1 MIFRLSQNIQL
12 IGVLRDQLM
21 KSKYLILTVLIF
33 LFATC
38 RNNKE
43 NGTDREKPVE
53 KVVQVPL
60 FNGDSA
66 YSYVKKQVDFGPRI
80 PNTNAHR
87 ATSQYLIKKLKDFGA
102 TVTEQSFEAKSY
114 DGQHLVLKNI
124 IGSFYP
130 DKQKRILLAAHWDT
144 RPFADKD
151 KEKPNASFDGAND
164 GASGVGILVEI
175 ARILKTKSPDV
186 GVDIIF
192 FDGEDWGE
200 RIDDNS
206 RHALPEGQLDWWC
219 LGSQYWASHKHK
231 ANYSAYYG
239 ILLDMVG
246 STGAK
251 FYREEGSLEY
261 APSIVEKVWNSAARL
276 GYSNVFVKQNV
287 GGITDDHRFVNEIAK
302 IPMVDIVHYDPTL
315 GFFGDYHHS
324 RKDNMQ
330 IISKETLQVV
340 GTTLLNVLYYE

>member
-1 MIFRLSQNIQL
+1 
-12 IGVLRDQLM
+12 M
-21 KSKYLILTVLIF
+21 KSKYLVLPVLIS
-33 LFATC
+33 LSTAC

-43 NGTDREKPVE
+43 NGTSVEKPLE
-53 KVVQVPL
+53 KVVQVPF

-80 PNTNAHR
+80 PNSKAHHE
-87 ATSQYLIKKLKDFGA
+87 TLQYLIKKLKDFGA
-102 TVTEQSFEAKSY
+102 TVTEQPFEAKSY
-114 DGQHLVLKNI
+114 DGQHLILENI

-151 KEKPNASFDGAND
+151 KEKPNVLFDGAND
-164 GASGVGILVEI
+164 GASGVGVLLEI
-175 ARILKTKSPDV
+175 ARILKTESPYV

-200 RIDDNS
+200 RNDDNS
-206 RHALPEGQLDWWC
+206 KHTLPAGQLDWWC

-251 FYREEGSLEY
+251 FYREEESLEY
-261 APSIVEKVWNSAARL
+261 APSIVEKVWNHASRL
-276 GYSNVFVKQNV
+276 GYSSVFVKQNV

-302 IPMVDIVHYDPTL
+302 IPMVDIVHYDPVL

-330 IISKETLQVV
+330 IISKETLQIV